1 MRFFSHSADKSK
13 DTTLLKE
20 LSQAKQEMEDA
31 YANFQ
36 NVSDPDLIDCY
47 ISEATLPGNAISF
60 FFVWRGENI
69 KNRGSF
75 FNLPRFH

>member
-36 NVSDPDLIDCY
+36 NVSDPAWKRYLFLLRL
-47 ISEATLPGNAISF
+47 A
-60 FFVWRGENI
+60 RGE
-69 KNRGSF
+69 
-75 FNLPRFH
+75 H

>member
-13 DTTLLKE
+13 DATLLKE

-47 ISEATLPGNAISF
+47 IYRSHAAWKRYLFLLRLA
-60 FFVWRGENI
+60 RG
-69 KNRGSF
+69 KSH
-75 FNLPRFH
+75 LL

>member
-13 DTTLLKE
+13 DATLLKE

-36 NVSDPDLIDCY
+36 NVSDSDRLLYLQKPRCL
-47 ISEATLPGNAISF
+47 ETLPVSPSSGAGRITSP
-60 FFVWRGENI
+60 VVV
-69 KNRGSF
+69 S
-75 FNLPRFH
+75 

>member
-13 DTTLLKE
+13 DATLLKE

-36 NVSDPDLIDCY
+36 NVRYTQLIDPNKY
-47 ISEATLPGNAISF
+47 L
-60 FFVWRGENI
+60 
-69 KNRGSF
+69 
-75 FNLPRFH
+75 

>member
-13 DTTLLKE
+13 DATLLKE

-47 ISEATLPGNAISF
+47 IYRSHASWKRYLFLLRLA
-60 FFVWRGENI
+60 RGE
-69 KNRGSF
+69 SH
-75 FNLPRFH
+75 LL

>member
-47 ISEATLPGNAISF
+47 IYRSHAA
-60 FFVWRGENI
+60 
-69 KNRGSF
+69 
-75 FNLPRFH
+75 